1 MSAAAQSSPR
11 VPSGGALRR
20 GWLDGREMEQQGMDV
35 ALAVTRGAAV
45 GSGTTKFWE
54 GRRSRKSCYK
64 KTVSRCP

>member
-1 MSAAAQSSPR
+1 MLRLRAHLGCLLE
-11 VPSGGALRR
+11 VPLEGDGWMGGK
-20 GWLDGREMEQQGMDV
+20 WEQQGMDV